1 MIDIVQSKSGKQ
13 NIIFIV
19 DEVGQYVA
27 SRDNL
32 ILNLDGLAKNLK
44 RLGDGKAWIIST
56 AQQTLTEDD
65 PRAALNSDSISSRI
79 DSQFRS
85 IWNPVILRKSATDAC
100 LQNHPAERGQLGKLF
115 DAHGRTSTEHEASRC
130 KIL

>member
-1 MIDIVQSKSGKQ
+1 MIDIVRSKSGKQ

-44 RLGDGKAWIIST
+44 RLGDGK
-56 AQQTLTEDD
+56 
-65 PRAALNSDSISSRI
+65 PGSSQLPSKR
-79 DSQFRS
+79 
-85 IWNPVILRKSATDAC
+85 
-100 LQNHPAERGQLGKLF
+100 LQKMI
-115 DAHGRTSTEHEASRC
+115 HGPH
-130 KIL
+130 